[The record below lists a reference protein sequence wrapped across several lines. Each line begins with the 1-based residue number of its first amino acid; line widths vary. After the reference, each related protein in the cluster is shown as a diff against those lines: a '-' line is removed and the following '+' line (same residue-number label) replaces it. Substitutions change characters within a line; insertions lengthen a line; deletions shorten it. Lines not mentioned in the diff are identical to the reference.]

1 MRIRSFANLLPVL
14 ALAACGPAPEPVT
27 PKEPTP
33 PTVASGA
40 TPSAAPAAPQGP
52 EVRPSADFDPVSVGM
67 SVDGAKRLCD
77 DHLKAAQALVDR
89 IKTLKGAAAPQL
101 TYDAVLGRFDDV
113 ALEVDSAAEFNQ
125 LTAVAHPDA

>member
-1 MRIRSFANLLPVL
+1 MRRPRRLFAALVPVL

-27 PKEPTP
+27 PLGQEAP
-33 PTVASGA
+33 PASA
-40 TPSAAPAAPQGP
+40 TPSAAAPPAAAR

-89 IKTLKGAAAPQL
+89 IKTLKGAPAA
-101 TYDAVLGRFDDV
+101 A
-113 ALEVDSAAEFNQ
+113 
-125 LTAVAHPDA
+125 